1 MGRYAYHGQ
10 EVLKRD
16 GKLVGFNAGYGFY
29 SEHEHGYTGEEQI
42 KSKKIIDKNK
52 NHPFNGEIVENPQ
65 AINLMEFSDGSVWL
79 TNDGWNYASLMR
91 KTEEERHEIM
101 DRYINNDDRKRNEEF
116 MSKFGANM
124 DSPEVIALWYAG
136 FNGGGNFDLI
146 STNEQSSELIRT
158 LYAEMQRGNVAISS
172 DYSFMFKDRG
182 LSFVL
187 LDQLTQE
194 DLMNKQLVDHR
205 DEMAGQF
212 QKEYREYLQQE
223 GLDESVC
230 IGKGGKYPA
239 EIWNVQISDLETN
252 IKRRIVPKFYLEI
265 LDTSKGREDLDA
277 LCMHKLCRLTGD
289 EIKALV
295 PVVQSAE
302 YAEYAKSH
310 SQEEVETYLV
320 EELALYRERQ
330 TIEDLRYL
338 ADKESLGKIA
348 SEQRTE
354 TVEKSSSSL
363 KDKIGKWL
371 HPDRENDK
379 DKSEEKGE

>member
-29 SEHEHGYTGEEQI
+29 SEHEHGYTGEEQM

-52 NHPFNGEIVENPQ
+52 NDPFNGEIVENPQ

-79 TNDGWNYASLMR
+79 TNNGWNYASLMR

-116 MSKFGANM
+116 MSKLGSNM
-124 DSPEVIALWYAG
+124 YSPEVIALWHAG

-158 LYAEMQRGNVAISS
+158 LYAEMQKGNVAISS

-205 DEMAGQF
+205 DEMARQF
-212 QKEYREYLQQE
+212 QKEYSEYLQQE

-239 EIWNVQISDLETN
+239 EFWNVQISDLETN
-252 IKRRIVPKFYLEI
+252 IKRRNC
-265 LDTSKGREDLDA
+265 T
-277 LCMHKLCRLTGD
+277 
-289 EIKALV
+289 
-295 PVVQSAE
+295 
-302 YAEYAKSH
+302 
-310 SQEEVETYLV
+310 
-320 EELALYRERQ
+320 
-330 TIEDLRYL
+330 
-338 ADKESLGKIA
+338 
-348 SEQRTE
+348 
-354 TVEKSSSSL
+354 
-363 KDKIGKWL
+363 
-371 HPDRENDK
+371 
-379 DKSEEKGE
+379 

>member
-42 KSKKIIDKNK
+42 KPKKIIDKNR

-101 DRYINNDDRKRNEEF
+101 DRYINNDDRKRTEKF
-116 MSKFGANM
+116 MSKIGANM

-194 DLMNKQLVDHR
+194 DFMNKKLMDHHN
-205 DEMAGQF
+205 EIAQQF
-212 QKEYREYLQQE
+212 QNEYRKYLQNE
-223 GLDESVC
+223 GLDERVC
-230 IGKGGKYPA
+230 IGKGGKYPV
-239 EIWNVQISDLETN
+239 EFWNVQIRNLKTN
-252 IKRRIVPKFYLEI
+252 TKRRSF
-265 LDTSKGREDLDA
+265 T
-277 LCMHKLCRLTGD
+277 
-289 EIKALV
+289 
-295 PVVQSAE
+295 
-302 YAEYAKSH
+302 
-310 SQEEVETYLV
+310 
-320 EELALYRERQ
+320 
-330 TIEDLRYL
+330 
-338 ADKESLGKIA
+338 
-348 SEQRTE
+348 
-354 TVEKSSSSL
+354 
-363 KDKIGKWL
+363 
-371 HPDRENDK
+371 
-379 DKSEEKGE
+379 

>member
-1 MGRYAYHGQ
+1 MGRYAYYGQ

-29 SEHEHGYTGEEQI
+29 SEHEHGYTGEEQM

-101 DRYINNDDRKRNEEF
+101 DRYINNDDRKRTEKF
-116 MSKFGANM
+116 MSKIGANM

-205 DEMAGQF
+205 DEMARQF
-212 QKEYREYLQQE
+212 QQEYREYLAKE
-223 GLDESVC
+223 GLDESVV

-239 EIWNVQISDLETN
+239 EFWNVQIHDLKTDF
-252 IKRRIVPKFYLEI
+252 KRRCN
-265 LDTSKGREDLDA
+265 A
-277 LCMHKLCRLTGD
+277 
-289 EIKALV
+289 
-295 PVVQSAE
+295 
-302 YAEYAKSH
+302 
-310 SQEEVETYLV
+310 
-320 EELALYRERQ
+320 
-330 TIEDLRYL
+330 
-338 ADKESLGKIA
+338 
-348 SEQRTE
+348 
-354 TVEKSSSSL
+354 
-363 KDKIGKWL
+363 
-371 HPDRENDK
+371 
-379 DKSEEKGE
+379 